1 MRLFEVFL
9 GPGGKDKPLFSDEL
23 LKETGAQVFSSAEA
37 ELVGL
42 EGIPDDPEG
51 RDRLFVA
58 CSPTEERLIHTR
70 LEANQD
76 VASFKLHDLVS

>member
-9 GPGGKDKPLFSDEL
+9 APSATNKPLFSDEL
-23 LKETGAQVFSSAEA
+23 LKETGVQVFSPAEA

-42 EGIPDDPEG
+42 EGIPEDPEG
-51 RDRLFVA
+51 RDRVLVA
-58 CSPTEERLIHTR
+58 CSPTDERLIHTR

-76 VASFKLHDLVS
+76 VASFKLHDLA